1 MIPWTSFKGRSANID
16 PIEGYPTPTM
26 KGDTMRARRLR
37 QPILIIAQII
47 TLLACLGALALAQGP
62 SPTPPPAPASPTGS
76 AWADMISALIVHAGA
91 LIPLLQN
98 ELEGP
103 LLPWLERLSWGLA
116 AVVFT
121 FTFARMWRESSG
133 AGADLFW
140 WFGRAVICLALMG
153 SGPALISRLDAIG
166 QSIAWGGSD
175 GRSSVL
181 YRFYDNQRKS
191 FEVGYARF

>member
-1 MIPWTSFKGRSANID
+1 
-16 PIEGYPTPTM
+16 
-26 KGDTMRARRLR
+26 MRARGPR
-37 QPILIIAQII
+37 QPILIITQII
-47 TLLACLGALALAQGP
+47 TLLACLGALSLAPAP
-62 SPTPPPAPASPTGS
+62 SRTPTPAPATPAGS
-76 AWADMISALIVHAGA
+76 AWADMISALIGHAGA

-153 SGPALISRLDAIG
+153 SGPAILSMLDTIG
-166 QSIAWGGSD
+166 PANAWGGH
-175 GRSSVL
+175 
-181 YRFYDNQRKS
+181 
-191 FEVGYARF
+191 